1 MAANDHKSWAYKIG
15 FKIEPLIDE
24 NNQLISIFVKSIQT
38 ARKKRRKLRNSIF
51 LVRYSIFIRRPS
63 DGFVVNSLESSN
75 FFWSWFMYEKVLLVD
90 DELDFLEAMAA
101 RMRVRGLEV
110 TTTTSTIEALG
121 MSESENFDVIVM
133 DLMMPE
139 MVGLEALKALKDL
152 KPESQIILLTGYAT
166 RETEAEALKLGAV
179 DLIEKPADIERLL
192 EKIKEA
198 RSKKT

>member
-1 MAANDHKSWAYKIG
+1 
-15 FKIEPLIDE
+15 
-24 NNQLISIFVKSIQT
+24 
-38 ARKKRRKLRNSIF
+38 
-51 LVRYSIFIRRPS
+51 
-63 DGFVVNSLESSN
+63 
-75 FFWSWFMYEKVLLVD
+75 MYEKVLLVD

>member
-1 MAANDHKSWAYKIG
+1 
-15 FKIEPLIDE
+15 
-24 NNQLISIFVKSIQT
+24 
-38 ARKKRRKLRNSIF
+38 
-51 LVRYSIFIRRPS
+51 
-63 DGFVVNSLESSN
+63 
-75 FFWSWFMYEKVLLVD
+75 
-90 DELDFLEAMAA
+90 
-101 RMRVRGLEV
+101 
-110 TTTTSTIEALG
+110 